1 MHCLHAHLNFCF
13 IFRLIIALTSPEK
26 DAMEHHIFQLPDCDE
41 NACGL
46 DMDLIVMTLAEVSAA
61 MDFLHLHR
69 ITHRDLKPKNVLLK
83 TSRKDR
89 RGFIA
94 KASLVNRL

>member
-1 MHCLHAHLNFCF
+1 
-13 IFRLIIALTSPEK
+13 
-26 DAMEHHIFQLPDCDE
+26 MEHQIFAPSDRDE
-41 NACGL
+41 SSGAL
-46 DMDLIVMTLAEVSAA
+46 AMDLIIMTLAEVSAA

-89 RGFIA
+89 RGFTA
-94 KASLVNRL
+94 KASLVNKLSAG